1 MTEISKGGIMTKPSR
16 EKWEKNFSEW
26 FRSVLDGAELY
37 DYRYPIKGCGVWRP
51 YGFKLRRNVLKII
64 RRLLDETNHQE
75 VLLPLLI
82 PETLLAKESEHVKGF
97 EEQVYWVTHG
107 GLDKLD
113 VKLALRPTSET
124 ALAPMLKLWIKSH
137 TDLPLKVYQVVSV
150 FRYETKATRPLIR
163 VREIT
168 TFKEAHTAHATLEDA
183 ERQVKEAIKV
193 YSRFFDELGIPYTI
207 NLRPQWDKFAG
218 AIYTVAFD
226 TIMPDKR
233 VMQIGT
239 VHNLGQN
246 FSKAFEITYLKVDG
260 THDYVWQ
267 TCYGISERV
276 IAALISIHGDDRGLI
291 LPPSI
296 APIQL
301 IIVPIPYKG
310 IEEKVYE
317 RSREIYEKLMK
328 TGFRVKL
335 DDREDITPGSK
346 FYDWE
351 LRGVPLRIE
360 IGPIDLEEETITVSR
375 RDTLERYKFK
385 TNEMIEKLKRLLNEI
400 EEALKKR
407 AQQWFK
413 EQISRIENLEEAKRT
428 FEEKGGIIEVPWCGN
443 DECGLKIGEKLN
455 ARVLGEALDVK
466 EYPSKCIICN
476 KESKKILRLARTY

>member
-1 MTEISKGGIMTKPSR
+1 MQEVKR
-16 EKWEKNFSEW
+16 EKWGNNFSEW
-26 FRSVLDGAELY
+26 FRSVLNGAELY

-64 RRLLDETNHQE
+64 RKLLDETNHHE

-137 TDLPLKVYQVVSV
+137 SDLPLKLYQVVSV

-183 ERQVKEAIKV
+183 ERQVKEAVEV
-193 YSRFFDELGIPYTI
+193 YSKFFNSLGIPYTI

-218 AIYTVAFD
+218 AIYTIAFD

-260 THDYVWQ
+260 THDYIWQ
-267 TCYGISERV
+267 TCYGISERA

-291 LPPSI
+291 IPPSI

-301 IIVPIPYKG
+301 VIIPIPYRG
-310 IEEKVYE
+310 FEEKVYE
-317 RSREIYEKLMK
+317 KSREIYEILKK
-328 TGFRVKL
+328 AGFRVKL

-351 LRGVPLRIE
+351 LRGIPLRIE
-360 IGPIDLEEETITVSR
+360 IGPKDLEEETITISR
-375 RDTLERYKFK
+375 RDTLERYKYK
-385 TNEMIEKLKRLLNEI
+385 VHEMIEKIEKLL
-400 EEALKKR
+400 EEVEKALKKR
-407 AQQWFK
+407 AKQWFK
-413 EQISRIENLEEAKRT
+413 NQINRIENLEEAKRI
-428 FEEKGGIIEVPWCGN
+428 FEEKGGILEVPWCGN
-443 DECGLKIGEKLN
+443 DECGLKLGEKLD
-455 ARVLGEALDVK
+455 ARVLGEALDVDK
-466 EYPSKCIICN
+466 YVSKCIICG
-476 KESKKILRLARTY
+476 KPSTKILRLARTY